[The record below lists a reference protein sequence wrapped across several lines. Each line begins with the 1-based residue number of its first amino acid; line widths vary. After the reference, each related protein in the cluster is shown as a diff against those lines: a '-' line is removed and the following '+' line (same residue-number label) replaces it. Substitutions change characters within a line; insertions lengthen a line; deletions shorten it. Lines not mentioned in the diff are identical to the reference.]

1 MGRIDA
7 ASSSDFLGAA
17 AFRRIGVPK
26 IARRDALALSVM
38 ILVVGYHTFTKQ
50 FAYLGIQSVNVFV
63 GEIFLAFC
71 LLRPQLVLDP
81 WLSGLMRWGPVSPL
95 AFSIFIL
102 LGYGIWQ
109 AVRGILSGYPAIPAL
124 QELAFNYYPLYL
136 LIGLHVGRH
145 DPTLLPRIV
154 RILAVVNGV
163 YGTVYVLF
171 IQGVAD
177 FDALSVNGNNPGIWA
192 FGQPG
197 ASVFS
202 IIGLLCF
209 EPRMRIALP
218 LIFLN
223 AFTLLGIQV
232 RAEWLALTITLTA
245 WGVLR
250 RRVGE
255 VLAVWIAFFAI
266 LWSID
271 VIGIRL
277 PGRTSQISLSETVS
291 RVLAPADLQAAKEF
305 ARDAKDHEGSVL
317 FRTLWWQEIWR
328 DVNGD
333 PRLFLI
339 GYGYGFPLRSLVSD
353 WNPNNPK
360 DDVRTP
366 HNAFFFAF
374 GYSGWLGALAFFG
387 FQAVLGWACW
397 RRYRAHDQ
405 PFIFLYWSSALII
418 GLLGNNFETPF
429 GAIPF
434 YLLCGLGIAP
444 LIYPAASAPR
454 EAGLAPRPERSPPN
468 VRPLP
473 PASAAYRDRA
483 RLYRTGRD

>member
-1 MGRIDA
+1 MERIGA
-7 ASSSDFLGAA
+7 ASSSDFLGVAA
-17 AFRRIGVPK
+17 WRRTGMPSVT
-26 IARRDALALSVM
+26 RRDALAVSVM
-38 ILVVGYHTFTKQ
+38 VLVVGYHAFTKQ
-50 FAYLGIQSVNVFV
+50 FAYLGIQSVNVFI
-63 GEIFLAFC
+63 GELFLGFC

-81 WLSGLMRWGPVSPL
+81 WLTGLMRWRTVSPL
-95 AFSIFIL
+95 AFGIFIV

-109 AVRGILSGYPAIPAL
+109 TARGILSGHPVIPAL

-136 LIGLHVGRH
+136 LIGLQVGRR

-154 RILAVVNGV
+154 RVLAVVNGV
-163 YGTVYVLF
+163 YGTIYVLF

-202 IIGLLCF
+202 ILGLLCF
-209 EPRMRIALP
+209 EPRLRIALP

-232 RAEWLALTITLTA
+232 RAEWLALTITLTV

-255 VLAVWIAFFAI
+255 VLVVWIAFFVI

-277 PGRTSQISLSETVS
+277 PGRTSDISLSETVS

-317 FRTLWWQEIWR
+317 FRTLWWQQIWR
-328 DVNGD
+328 GVNAD

-339 GYGYGFPLRSLVSD
+339 GYGYGFPLRSLVAD
-353 WNPNNPK
+353 WDPNNPK
-360 DDVRTP
+360 DDVRSP

-374 GYSGWLGALAFFG
+374 GYSGWIGALAFFG
-387 FQAVLGWACW
+387 FQAVLGWTCW
-397 RRYRAHDQ
+397 KKYRVHGA

-444 LIYPAASAPR
+444 LIYPAASAPC
-454 EAGLAPRPERSPPN
+454 EAGLGRPLE
-468 VRPLP
+468 RPLP
-473 PASAAYRDRA
+473 NALHPPRASASRRGPAT
-483 RLYRTGRD
+483 LYRTGRG